1 MQYILASGSSAK
13 ASNRESAS
21 DIGRHGDL
29 VISLVFAPEVSDVA
43 ETLEVSKEYAWIGH
57 RRAAI
62 FELGVDQSSNNTSVI
77 DVYSDLFR
85 FTMLLSMYEY
95 GNPPLLTLRL

>member
-1 MQYILASGSSAK
+1 MLYILASGSSAK

-43 ETLEVSKEYAWIGH
+43 ETLEVSKEYA
-57 RRAAI
+57 
-62 FELGVDQSSNNTSVI
+62 
-77 DVYSDLFR
+77 
-85 FTMLLSMYEY
+85 
-95 GNPPLLTLRL
+95 